1 LFAVR
6 DAALKVEGGGELV
19 GKIHDM
25 IFADK
30 VKAEVWIERAI

>member
-1 LFAVR
+1 VR
-6 DAALKVEGGGELV
+6 DAALKVEGV

-30 VKAEVWIERAI
+30 VKAEGWIERAI